1 MAVEFSHVA
10 PRLASQRPIV
20 QVMFFGEQPVKLRAL
35 VFLEQS
41 EVDAL
46 QNVGF
51 VGNGWKSHLTNF
63 RQEFSKVQSFV
74 VPPCPAAILPFQMKQ
89 PCVMPHYL
97 SLSRSNRFLTL
108 TRQYPLLSSEP

>member
-1 MAVEFSHVA
+1 
-10 PRLASQRPIV
+10 
-20 QVMFFGEQPVKLRAL
+20 MFFGEQPVKLRAL

-89 PCVMPHYL
+89 PCG
-97 SLSRSNRFLTL
+97 LTL
-108 TRQYPLLSSEP
+108 NLEAEKIGMDNFRERGKVPRIL